1 MNALEELKHNLRQ
14 KRKQGQH
21 VIAVEYVLKKL
32 REAEQEDML
41 FKPPEV
47 ADRAI

>member
-21 VIAVEYVLKKL
+21 VIAVEYVLRKL
-32 REAEQEDML
+32 NEAEVNGVI
-41 FKPPEV
+41 FRPPERV
-47 ADRAI
+47 GG